1 VEDSEDEEFTS
12 YENSIVEAV
21 LKADG
26 SGMLFKHPF
35 INNKLQPGLCTECDR
50 APH

>member
-35 INNKLQPGLCTECDR
+35 INNKLQQLL
-50 APH
+50 AKWAFKV